1 MPKNSLKGGIR
12 MNEMQKFM
20 ATLDSN
26 LGYKTAILPL
36 LPKGKVNILD
46 FGGGTGVLSNAIKLS
61 NPEAHVAILDINEE
75 MLATAKQNNTADFY
89 CNSIESLPH
98 QAYDAI
104 VLCSVLHELKY
115 WRYTLKNLQTKLR
128 SGGILVIRD
137 GMRSRRYSYPREN
150 GYSVKLRNPEKAK
163 QFFEKCE
170 AGSLISKLS
179 IYFEEDYLVG
189 DTDDVRSFLQ
199 TYTWGEDALEREQ
212 HENHL
217 FASVNEIKSFLCDD
231 LEYNPDDFKATEICQ
246 QNYFK
251 HLDKLIEVEEMWN
264 THMIITSKKY

>member
-1 MPKNSLKGGIR
+1 

-128 SGGILVIRD
+128 SGGIFVIRD
-137 GMRSRRYSYPREN
+137 GVRSRRYSYPRES

-170 AGSLISKLS
+170 TGSLISKLS
-179 IYFEEDYLVG
+179 IYFEEDYLAG
-189 DTDDVRSFLQ
+189 DIDDVRSFLQ